1 MIDVTAALSSFIEVM
16 NKLAPPFMA
25 LDGDNIGLQTPCAP
39 TIDKVLFTLD
49 VNIKVVREAK
59 RRGAGLI
66 AAHHPVIYRKLDRIE
81 ARGVVG
87 RVIVSA
93 IRDEIGIFVA
103 HTNLDCAPGGVNDIL
118 AHRLEL
124 QNVRALKSSR
134 TEKSYKVVVFVPEA
148 HVDKVRAAMAEA
160 GGGVIGEYRYCSF
173 QTPGTG
179 TFLPSEKASPFAGKV
194 GQVNKEPELRL
205 EMLVP
210 QAVLGDA
217 VAAMKIAHPY
227 EEVAY
232 DVYELA
238 NPAREFG
245 LGRVGE
251 LPERVHFK
259 DYVELVRRRLGVKRV
274 RVCGNAQARIRTVAA
289 CGGSGGDLLED
300 VLAVKADAYITGELK
315 YHQMLAADAQ
325 GLCVVEAGHG
335 ATERIAL
342 PVLADNVKRHLP
354 GIETL
359 MSRIKTDRSDWV

>member
-1 MIDVTAALSSFIEVM
+1 MINVTAALSSFIEVM
-16 NKLAPPFMA
+16 DKLAPPQMA
-25 LDGDNIGLQTPCAP
+25 LEGDNIGLQTPCAS

-49 VNIKVVREAK
+49 VNVRVVREAK

-66 AAHHPVIYRKLDRIE
+66 VAHHPVIYRRLEKI
-81 ARGVVG
+81 ATSGVVG
-87 RVIVSA
+87 RVIVAA
-93 IRDEIGIFVA
+93 IRDEIGIYVA
-103 HTNLDCAPGGVNDIL
+103 HTNLDCAPGGVNDVL
-118 AHRLEL
+118 AQRLEL
-124 QNVRALKSSR
+124 RNLRTLKPSPGV
-134 TEKSYKVVVFVPEA
+134 KSYKVVVFVPEA

-160 GGGVIGEYRYCSF
+160 GAGVIGEYRYCSF

-194 GQVNKEPELRL
+194 GQLNKEPELRL

-210 QAVLGDA
+210 HAALADV

-227 EEVAY
+227 EEVAF

-238 NPAREFG
+238 NQARQFG

-259 DYVELVRRRLGVKRV
+259 DYVELVKRRLGVKRV
-274 RVCGNAQARIRTVAA
+274 RVCGSAQARIRTVAA
-289 CGGSGGDLLED
+289 CAGSGGDMLGD
-300 VLAVKADAYITGELK
+300 VLAAKADAFITGELK
-315 YHQMLAADAQ
+315 YHQMLAADAL

-342 PVLADNVKRHLP
+342 PVLAENLKRHLP
-354 GIETL
+354 GIQTL